1 MSAALLDRYTGDAF
15 MGQDRTD
22 LHAAAFQG
30 QLMTLY
36 GLIRRGA
43 DVNKC
48 TSDRVSPL
56 HDACSR
62 GYLYCAEM
70 LVKHGA
76 DVNAGNIDGAT
87 PLCEACCIGNVEI
100 VQFLLSKGAIPN
112 PPMARTGPLNEAA
125 SRGHTKCV
133 EEMIKAGSN
142 LEASDL
148 HYGTPLH
155 AACHMGSTE
164 TARVILQAGGN
175 VNAIMNHTSP
185 LHVAAGVKNPD
196 LVDVLLEYGAN
207 VYALNNQSRTPRDLI
222 HATDTTT
229 RKILDF
235 EMGNP
240 RMLAELCRWRIRR
253 LLGPKRLEQVIK
265 LGLPKI
271 MVNYVL
277 FR

>member
-1 MSAALLDRYTGDAF
+1 MSGPLLARHTGDAF
-15 MGQDRTD
+15 LGQDRTD

-30 QLMTLY
+30 QLMTMH
-36 GLIRRGA
+36 GLILRGA
-43 DVNKC
+43 DVNKR
-48 TSDRVSPL
+48 TSDGVTPL
-56 HDACSR
+56 HEACSR

-76 DVNAGNIDGAT
+76 DINACNIDGAT
-87 PLCEACCIGNVEI
+87 ALCEACCHGNIEI
-100 VQFLLSKGAIPN
+100 VKLLLSKGAIPN
-112 PPMARTGPLNEAA
+112 PTLARTSPLHEAA
-125 SRGHTKCV
+125 FRGHTKCV
-133 EEMIKAGSN
+133 EELIKAGSN

-155 AACHMGSTE
+155 AACNMGQTG
-164 TARVILQAGGN
+164 TIKVILKAGGN

-185 LHVAAGVKNPD
+185 LHVAAGIKNPD

-222 HATDTTT
+222 HHTDNATKNIIDY
-229 RKILDF
+229 
-235 EMGNP
+235 EMANP

-253 LLGPKRLEQVIK
+253 LLGPQKLSQVIK

-271 MVNYVL
+271 IVNYVL